1 MSYVYLGSSILLMV
15 YCQLVI
21 KWQVMGAGT
30 FPEAPVDKLWFLA
43 RLLLNPWIVS
53 ALAAAFLSALAWMA
67 ALTKLDLSHAYPV
80 MSLSFALVVLASAWL
95 LQEPL
100 TVPKVAGVLLVCV
113 GVAIG
118 SQG

>member
-1 MSYVYLGSSILLMV
+1 MSYAYLGASILLMV
-15 YCQLVI
+15 YCQLVL

-30 FPEAPVDKLWFLA
+30 FPEAPADKLWFLA
-43 RLLLNPWIVS
+43 RLLLNPWVVS
-53 ALAAAFLSALAWMA
+53 ALAAGFLAALAWMA
-67 ALTKLDLSHAYPV
+67 ALTKLDLSHAYPI
-80 MSLSFALVVLASAWL
+80 MSLSFVLVALASAWL

-100 TVPKVAGVLLVCV
+100 TAAKIAGVLLVCL

>member
-21 KWQVMGAGT
+21 KWQVTGAGA
-30 FPEAPVDKLWFLA
+30 FPEAFADKIWFLA
-43 RLLLNPWIVS
+43 RLLVNPWVIS
-53 ALAAAFLSALAWMA
+53 ALAAAFLAALSWMA
-67 ALTKLDLSHAYPV
+67 ALTRLELSHAYPI
-80 MSLSFALVVLASAWL
+80 MSLSFVLVVLASAWL
-95 LQEPL
+95 LHEPL
-100 TVPKVAGVLLVCV
+100 TVAKVAGVALICA